1 MLTILTVLSKDANLC
16 AIWLSQNK
24 NKNIFPQCL
33 LTNRIFKNK
42 ISIKIINFFFII
54 LLSKKLYVF

>member
-1 MLTILTVLSKDANLC
+1 MLTVLTALSKDANLC

-24 NKNIFPQCL
+24 NENIFLQCL

-42 ISIKIINFFFII
+42 ISIKVINF
-54 LLSKKLYVF
+54 LSFY